1 MPLLLAFH
9 EAYGWPERP
18 VGFALIEEILS
29 SLEYISAALILP
41 TCQDKLGF
49 MKFLLVGGGGQFMN
63 KKELRELLKS
73 TEDALSERRRL
84 GEFDANS
91 GHMILLL
98 RNLCDLIDHTISQMP
113 PEKK

>member
-1 MPLLLAFH
+1 MPLLPASH
-9 EAYGWPERP
+9 EAYGWPVRP
-18 VGFALIEEILS
+18 AGFSLIEGILS

-41 TCQDKLGF
+41 ICKDKLGS
-49 MKFLLVGGGGQFMN
+49 MKFLLVGGGGPIMN
-63 KKELRELLKS
+63 KKQLNELLKS

>member
-1 MPLLLAFH
+1 MWFSEAQRQTGFH
-9 EAYGWPERP
+9 GIF
-18 VGFALIEEILS
+18 VGRGRGS
-29 SLEYISAALILP
+29 
-41 TCQDKLGF
+41 
-49 MKFLLVGGGGQFMN
+49 FMN